1 MQSFKAPLP
10 ESVPQYPVGL
20 WGKCCRWW
28 LEKRGWTVRGSI
40 ANHPKM
46 VLAVGPHTSNWD
58 FIIGVMFKLALGL
71 EVAFL
76 GKNTLFEGPLGG
88 LMRRLGGIPVERS
101 KAHGVVGDVAARI
114 GRAERLLLALAPE
127 GTRKAVYPWKSGF
140 LYIAQTARI
149 PIQCVGLDYQQKT
162 LVFGPVLTVSKD
174 VTVSMESVY
183 TFYRTITAKYPQQT
197 ITEPNA

>member
-1 MQSFKAPLP
+1 M
-10 ESVPQYPVGL
+10 

-28 LEKRGWTVRGSI
+28 LDKRGWTVRGSL

-58 FIIGVMFKLALGL
+58 FIIGVMCKLALGL
-71 EVAFL
+71 DVAFL
-76 GKNTLFEGPLGG
+76 GKHTLFEGPLGG
-88 LMRRLGGIPVERS
+88 LMRRLGGIAVDRS
-101 KAHGVVGDVAARI
+101 KAHGVVGEVAGRI
-114 GRAERLLLALAPE
+114 SRSEQLLLALAPE

-149 PIQCVGLDYQQKT
+149 PIQCVGLDYQKKT

-174 VTVSMESVY
+174 VKVSMESVY
-183 TFYRTITAKYPQQT
+183 SFYRTVTAKYPQQT

>member
-40 ANHPKM
+40 ANHLKM

-76 GKNTLFEGPLGG
+76 GKHTLFEGPLGG

-162 LVFGPVLTVSKD
+162 LVFGPVLTVPKD

>member
-10 ESVPQYPVGL
+10 ESVPQYPVGM

-28 LEKRGWTVRGSI
+28 LDKRGWTVQGSL

-71 EVAFL
+71 DVAFL
-76 GKNTLFEGPLGG
+76 GKHTLFEGPLGG
-88 LMRRLGGIPVERS
+88 LMRRLGGSAVDRS
-101 KAHGVVGDVAARI
+101 KAHGVVGEVAGRI
-114 GRAERLLLALAPE
+114 SRSEQLLLALAPE

-174 VTVSMESVY
+174 VKVSMESVY
-183 TFYRTITAKYPQQT
+183 SFYRTVTAKYPQQT